1 MIFCI
6 TIVLFEKDCD
16 DSSDEKNCRTVFYDE
31 EKYLKNK
38 PPPPPKGLNKLPV
51 TARYIPHIHNIPPTM
66 FQRGDNGH
74 SRDERD
80 SADSPAEVQPSDV
93 LG

>member
-1 MIFCI
+1 M
-6 TIVLFEKDCD
+6 VLFEKDCD

-51 TARYIPHIHNIPPTM
+51 TARYTLPHIHAILQPPIIL
-66 FQRGDNGH
+66 QRGDISH
-74 SRDERD
+74 SRDQRD
-80 SADSPAEVQPSDV
+80 PADSPVEVQPSND